1 MKKPIVLL
9 ATTLSAVALLSGC
22 AKDESA
28 SGSNSSASG
37 SVGDTSITGTLN
49 VFAAASLKTSF
60 DEISTDFT
68 KKYPKVTINYQYG
81 GSGALATQIAQGAP
95 ADVFASADTTSMDT
109 LSTGG
114 QIDGKTPN
122 FAKNKLEI
130 VVPPSNPG
138 KIKSLADLKNSAL
151 TIVTCAPSAAC
162 GKTEAKIEAKV
173 GYQLASDSQE
183 SDVSAVLTKVEQNE
197 ADAGLVYVSDVKS
210 AGDKVKGI
218 PFPEADDFINSY
230 PIGVVKASANAKAA
244 QAFEDFV
251 VGAQGQKILADNGFL
266 KP

>member
-9 ATTLSAVALLSGC
+9 ATVLSAVALVSGC
-22 AKDESA
+22 AKDKSAASSSTA
-28 SGSNSSASG
+28 SGSAA
-37 SVGDTSITGTLN
+37 DTSITGTLN
-49 VFAAASLKTSF
+49 VFAAASLKASF
-60 DEISTDFT
+60 DELSTEFT
-68 KKYPKVTINYQYG
+68 KKYPKVTVNYQYG

-109 LSTGG
+109 LSKAGH
-114 QIDGKTPN
+114 IDGTAPT

-138 KIKSLADLKNSAL
+138 KVSSLADLKNTAL

-197 ADAGLVYVSDVKS
+197 ADAGLVYVSDVLS

-244 QAFEDFV
+244 KAFEDFV
-251 VGAQGQKILADNGFL
+251 VGAQGQKILADKGFL

>member
-1 MKKPIVLL
+1 MKKSVILL
-9 ATTLSAVALLSGC
+9 ATVLSAVNLVSGC
-22 AKDESA
+22 AKDKSA
-28 SGSNSSASG
+28 ANTSSAAASSG
-37 SVGDTSITGTLN
+37 ADTSITATLN
-49 VFAAASLKTSF
+49 VFAAASLKASF
-60 DEISTDFT
+60 DQISTDFT

-109 LSTGG
+109 LSKAG
-114 QIDGKTPN
+114 QIDGTAET

-130 VVPPSNPG
+130 VVPSSNPG
-138 KIKSLADLKNSAL
+138 KVSALADLKNPAL

-162 GKTEAKIEAKV
+162 GKTQVKIEAKV

-183 SDVSAVLTKVEQNE
+183 SDVSAVLTKVAQNE
-197 ADAGLVYVSDVKS
+197 ADAGLVYVTDVNS
-210 AGDKVKGI
+210 AGAKVKGI

-230 PIGVVKASANAKAA
+230 PIGVVKASANTKAA

-251 VGAQGQKILADNGFL
+251 VGAPGQKILADKGFL